1 MEFIADNGG
10 DKVAMEN
17 IIYYIFYI
25 IIIIIIFVHSIYVY
39 FISLQL
45 NLAPSHGKLRA
56 ESTLTFLSI
65 QELI

>member
-10 DKVAMEN
+10 DKVATEKKN
-17 IIYYIFYI
+17 INI
-25 IIIIIIFVHSIYVY
+25 IIIPLHGIYVY

-45 NLAPSHGKLRA
+45 DLAPSHGKLRA

>member
-10 DKVAMEN
+10 DKVATEKKNIN
-17 IIYYIFYI
+17 IIIP
-25 IIIIIIFVHSIYVY
+25 VHDIYVY

-45 NLAPSHGKLRA
+45 GLAPSHGKLRA

>member
-10 DKVAMEN
+10 DKVATEKKN
-17 IIYYIFYI
+17 INI
-25 IIIIIIFVHSIYVY
+25 IIIPLHGIYVY

-45 NLAPSHGKLRA
+45 GLAPSHGKLRA